1 MKIAISVTNGL
12 VDGPGEGEE
21 LAIYEVDG
29 DRYRLIE
36 RIKNPALTARAAR
49 GLAALAELRRRG
61 VSAVITSE
69 IGPRGFD
76 VAKQWGMKIYIAEGN
91 AEEALEKFIRGELK
105 EAEGPT
111 HMDHGHHRHWH
122 YGGVSEEELELI
134 STYLPQGGVAA
145 DLGCGPG
152 RLCGPL
158 AEIASKVYCVDVDAD
173 ALRYV
178 AEQGLGNA
186 VLLNE
191 DLTHTTIPAGEVD
204 LVIMSNVFHD
214 IVDRGAAVDEIERI
228 LKPGG
233 HVVIIEHK
241 PGAPFGP
248 PSFVKMKPDEVRKY
262 FNRFKEVEYRDL
274 GHLYAIV
281 FRKIIEKF
289 V

>member
-1 MKIAISVTNGL
+1 MKIAISTTNGL

-29 DRYRLIE
+29 GRYKLVE
-36 RIKNPALTARAAR
+36 RIKNPALSARAAR

-61 VSAVITSE
+61 VGAVIISE
-69 IGPRGFD
+69 IGSRGFD
-76 VAKQWGMKIYIAEGN
+76 VAKQWGMKIYIAEGS

-111 HMDHGHHRHWH
+111 HMHHGGHGHWH

-134 STYLPQGGVAA
+134 SKYLPPGGVAA

-158 AEIASKVYCVDVDAD
+158 GEIASKVYCVDIDAD

-191 DLTHTTIPAGEVD
+191 DLTRTTIPAGEVD
-204 LVIMSNVFHD
+204 LVVMSNVFHD
-214 IVDRGAAVDEIERI
+214 VVDKEAAVEEIKRV
-228 LKPGG
+228 LRPGG
-233 HVVIIEHK
+233 YVLIIEHK
-241 PGAPFGP
+241 PGTPFGP
-248 PSFVKMKPDEVRKY
+248 PSFVKTKPDEVRRF

-274 GHLYAIV
+274 GHQYAIV
-281 FRKIIEKF
+281 FRKN
-289 V
+289 